1 MSILDPEYIKEQA
14 HKPCFWS
21 EEFGFD
27 VVAFTHAMEQN
38 YSNRVGSKINA
49 LKKEL
54 AAEREK
60 RAADNAQY
68 TENEIEWNKELAAAQ
83 ATIAQMRE
91 ALKIVAQSHAWTQ
104 FGECRSFGSDAPLLN
119 PSDADR
125 LAHKALA
132 LQTNQDAL
140 HEALARECE
149 RLAGVVTNSRHLLRE
164 EAAAHRARKEGK

>member
-1 MSILDPEYIKEQA
+1 MNPEIEIDQM
-14 HKPCFWS
+14 
-21 EEFGFD
+21 D
-27 VVAFTHAMEQN
+27 VD
-38 YSNRVGSKINA
+38 A
-49 LKKEL
+49 LAALGLIEHSAVRELRAEL

-60 RAADNAQY
+60 
-68 TENEIEWNKELAAAQ
+68 IEALNRKLDDSERIHTTAFNGVVEALAAAQ

-149 RLAGVVTNSRHLLRE
+149 RLAVGLDMGDTTRVFNWLQA
-164 EAAAHRARKEGK
+164 EATAHRARKETE